1 MDLQLA
7 GLRALVTGGTKGIG
21 RAVVEGLA
29 AEGASVAFC
38 ARTESAVESA
48 VAELTGQGANVV
60 GGAVDVGDG
69 PSLAAWVQD
78 AAGSL
83 GGLDIVVTNVSALA
97 IGPSEENW
105 QASFD
110 VDMMHTVRTVEAA
123 MPFLEQSVSPSI
135 TVVSSVSAREIDF
148 AADAYG
154 SMKAALVH
162 YAQAQAYQL
171 AGKGIRVNSICP
183 GNTFVEGGVWHQ
195 IQGGNPDLYRDA
207 LALNPTGRMA
217 KPEEIAY
224 AVIMLASPRASFVT
238 GTNVVVDG
246 ALTRGVQL

>member
-7 GLRALVTGGTKGIG
+7 GLRALVTGGTRGIG
-21 RAVVEGLA
+21 RAIVEGLA

-38 ARTESAVESA
+38 ARTESDVEAA
-48 VAELTGQGANVV
+48 VAELTAKGATVL
-60 GGAVDVGDG
+60 GGAVDVADG
-69 PSLAAWVQD
+69 PSLAAWVAD
-78 AAGSL
+78 SAGSL

-97 IGPSEENW
+97 IGASEENW
-105 QASFD
+105 RASFE

-123 MPFLEQSVSPSI
+123 MPFLEQSSAPSV

-148 AADAYG
+148 AHAAYG
-154 SMKAALVH
+154 TMKAALVH
-162 YAQAQAYQL
+162 YAQAQAYEL
-171 AGKGIRVNSICP
+171 AGKGIRVNSVCP
-183 GNTFVEGGVWHQ
+183 GNTFFEGGVWNQ
-195 IQGGNPDLYRDA
+195 IQDGNPDLYRDA

-224 AVIMLASPRASFVT
+224 PIVMLASPRASFVT
-238 GTNVVVDG
+238 GTNIVVDG